1 MLIELDGKPHLQR
14 VFDICNETDFD
25 TYIVTDSLEI
35 AELHPN
41 FILIEKQIIA
51 QNVVS

>member
-1 MLIELDGKPHLQR
+1 MLIELDGKSYSQR

-35 AELHPN
+35 AELHQ
-41 FILIEKQIIA
+41 ILF
-51 QNVVS
+51 